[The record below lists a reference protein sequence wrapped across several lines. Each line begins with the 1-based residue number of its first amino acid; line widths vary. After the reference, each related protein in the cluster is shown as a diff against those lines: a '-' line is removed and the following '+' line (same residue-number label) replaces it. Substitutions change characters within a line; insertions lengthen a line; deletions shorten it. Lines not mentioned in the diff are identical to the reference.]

1 MIKLKKNNKI
11 RAKILW
17 DAIKESVENL
27 KTFKFYTEVS
37 RMKYK
42 NNDENNRVSI
52 RIPFSVLE
60 IIERIMENRINDG
73 EANVTRHAVA
83 VKLLKLGARIEKRKL
98 DNIDTGANPFDSR
111 IESQLSFIANSV
123 IKTSL
128 QVERFFSIFYE
139 LNQISPD
146 LMSKIA
152 RDIKLSDKEKELLKR
167 LFVEVE

>member
-1 MIKLKKNNKI
+1 M
-11 RAKILW
+11 
-17 DAIKESVENL
+17 ENL
-27 KTFKFYTEVS
+27 NS
-37 RMKYK
+37 QS
-42 NNDENNRVSI
+42 NRVTV
-52 RIPFSVLE
+52 RVPFSVLE
-60 IIERIMENRINDG
+60 IIDRIILNRVNDG
-73 EANVTRHAVA
+73 EANVTRSSVA
-83 VKLLKLGARIEKRKL
+83 LELLKLGARIEKKKL
-98 DNIDTGANPFDSR
+98 DNIESGSNPFDNR
-111 IESQLSFIANSV
+111 LEEQLSFIANSV

>member
-1 MIKLKKNNKI
+1 MQ
-11 RAKILW
+11 A
-17 DAIKESVENL
+17 ES
-27 KTFKFYTEVS
+27 
-37 RMKYK
+37 
-42 NNDENNRVSI
+42 NRVTI
-52 RIPFSVLE
+52 RIPYSVIE
-60 IIERIMENRINDG
+60 IIDRIISTRLEDG
-73 EANVTRHAVA
+73 ENNISRTSIAVE
-83 VKLLKLGARIEKRKL
+83 LIKLGARIEKKKL
-98 DNIDTGANPFDSR
+98 DNIESGANPFDSR

-139 LNQISPD
+139 LNRISPD

>member
-1 MIKLKKNNKI
+1 MQ
-11 RAKILW
+11 A
-17 DAIKESVENL
+17 ES
-27 KTFKFYTEVS
+27 
-37 RMKYK
+37 
-42 NNDENNRVSI
+42 NRVTI
-52 RIPFSVLE
+52 RIPYSVLE
-60 IIERIMENRINDG
+60 IIDRIISTRLEDG
-73 EANVTRHAVA
+73 ENNISRTSIAVE
-83 VKLLKLGARIEKRKL
+83 LIKLGAKIEKKKL
-98 DNIDTGANPFDSR
+98 DNIESGANPFDSR